1 MEGSSTLQDL
11 LLGLPTRGGD
21 TLLHQRPSRFRG
33 HADQFEPPRWTG
45 DTIQW
50 KFVTWQEGRDREVQ
64 TTYRGGMDKQC
75 KLCRLGEGIC
85 AIGFRK
91 SHEWSDPQCRL
102 HGSTA
107 KGNGPRSRPV
117 QGDPQQEAPP
127 RTGGDAAIFRP
138 PSPRPLAEMTQFETR
153 RGRILL
159 FEPERLDA
167 WIGRG
172 IEKDYDTGRY
182 LDLSTGKPLSK
193 KDATS
198 FEAYHARRLR
208 RSRLG
213 DKVDRYIRLVDKYVP
228 QVSEEAR
235 VYIARFPHKVGEV
248 LGQVRKIRKKIRKNR
263 RKQQHQAVLQPTSS
277 STTTPG
283 GAAAQ
288 AVPGEEP
295 AGELETK
302 EHRDILGHDDGEQ
315 LDGDTPPDWGE
326 EVQRKRPS
334 NQPPVLTHGRGEKQA
349 AHRIVEKALEC

>member
-1 MEGSSTLQDL
+1 MDKQ
-11 LLGLPTRGGD
+11 
-21 TLLHQRPSRFRG
+21 
-33 HADQFEPPRWTG
+33 
-45 DTIQW
+45 
-50 KFVTWQEGRDREVQ
+50 
-64 TTYRGGMDKQC
+64 MDKQC

-85 AIGFRK
+85 TIGFRQ
-91 SHEWSDPQCRL
+91 SHERSVPQCRL

-107 KGNGPRSRPV
+107 KGNGPRCRPV

-127 RTGGDAAIFRP
+127 RTGGDAATFRP

-153 RGRILL
+153 GGRILL
-159 FEPERLDA
+159 FEPERLDV

-172 IEKDYDTGRY
+172 IEKDHDTARY

-213 DKVDRYIRLVDKYVP
+213 DKVDRYIHP
-228 QVSEEAR
+228 
-235 VYIARFPHKVGEV
+235 
-248 LGQVRKIRKKIRKNR
+248 LGRQVR
-263 RKQQHQAVLQPTSS
+263 AASLGGSS
-277 STTTPG
+277 RLHSPFSSQGGGSAWPRAENPKEDPQEPEETATPGSSATNQLIDATTPG

-302 EHRDILGHDDGEQ
+302 EHRDILGHDDGE
-315 LDGDTPPDWGE
+315 
-326 EVQRKRPS
+326 
-334 NQPPVLTHGRGEKQA
+334 
-349 AHRIVEKALEC
+349 